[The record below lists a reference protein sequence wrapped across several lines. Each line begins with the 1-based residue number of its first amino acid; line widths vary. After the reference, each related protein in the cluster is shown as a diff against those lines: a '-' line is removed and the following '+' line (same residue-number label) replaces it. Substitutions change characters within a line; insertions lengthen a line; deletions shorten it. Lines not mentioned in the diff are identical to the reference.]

1 MASTIS
7 AFSNR
12 DVRLANARSILSHM
26 WTVEALTGSDLML
39 ATGLTRATVHDVC
52 QELLDRGWIEELPNQ
67 RVHGGYVKGRPARRY
82 AFSARAGVVVG
93 VDAGAHRVIAT
104 VADLRG
110 KVISQC
116 TRDCSTD
123 ADEATDAAER
133 LQTVTRTVLEALAAE
148 EISPEM
154 VLAVGVGVPA
164 PVGTD
169 EQPVTR
175 TKPFWNRINP
185 NIGAHLSTTQG
196 WTVLV
201 DNDANLA
208 ALAERWVGRGQGK
221 RHFIT
226 VLAGERLGAGVVDE
240 GRVLRGSS
248 GRGGELNWLD
258 FVDGVGSADGIAM
271 LSLTWALEGLDSGT
285 SPQSTILRNLPA
297 SEITPQQVFAA
308 AQNGDP
314 LASAVIRRLGH
325 RFARVS
331 AVVAEVFDTD
341 LIIFAGG
348 VASAIEPILDLI
360 RQELPDLV
368 DPPAPQV
375 VASLLGHAVVSTGA
389 IRHAIDHVQGH
400 ALEIALPNHP
410 GHEDPQGS
418 PERTQPRSSGG
429 KA

>member
-26 WTVEALTGSDLML
+26 WMVEAQTGSDLMR

-52 QELLDRGWIEELPNQ
+52 QELLDRGWIQELSNQ
-67 RVHGGYVKGRPARRY
+67 RVHGDYVKGRPARRY

-93 VDAGAHRVIAT
+93 VDAGGHRVTAT

-110 KVISQC
+110 QVISQR
-116 TRDCSTD
+116 TRELATE
-123 ADEATDAAER
+123 ADEATDASQR
-133 LQTVTRTVLEALAAE
+133 LQTVSSTVLEALAAE
-148 EISPEM
+148 GISSEM

-164 PVGTD
+164 PVRTD
-169 EQPVTR
+169 GQPVTR
-175 TKPFWNRINP
+175 TKPFWTRINP
-185 NIGAHLSTTQG
+185 SIGAYLSTTQG
-196 WTVLV
+196 WTALV

-226 VLAGERLGAGVVDE
+226 LLAGERLGAGVVDQ
-240 GRVLRGSS
+240 GQVFRGSS
-248 GRGGELNWLD
+248 GRGGEMNWLD

-271 LSLTWALEGLDSGT
+271 LSRQWALEELSSGT
-285 SPQSTILRNLPA
+285 SPHSTTLRVLPV
-297 SEITPQQVFAA
+297 SEITPQEVFAA
-308 AQNGDP
+308 ARDGDP
-314 LASAVIRRLGH
+314 LASAIIERLGH

-331 AVVAEVFDTD
+331 AALAEVFDTE

-348 VASAIEPILDLI
+348 VASGIDPILDVI
-360 RQELPDLV
+360 RRELPALV
-368 DPPAPQV
+368 DPPVPQV

-389 IRHAIDHVQGH
+389 IRRAIDHVQDH
-400 ALEIALPNHP
+400 ALEIALPKHAA
-410 GHEDPQGS
+410 HENPHEG
-418 PERTQPRSSGG
+418 PEGTRPR
-429 KA
+429 A

>member
-26 WTVEALTGSDLML
+26 WMVDAQTGSDLMR

-52 QELLDRGWIEELPNQ
+52 QELLDRGWIQELSNQ
-67 RVHGGYVKGRPARRY
+67 RVHGDYVKGRPARRY

-93 VDAGAHRVIAT
+93 VDAGGHRVTAT

-110 KVISQC
+110 QVISQR
-116 TRDCSTD
+116 TRELATE
-123 ADEATDAAER
+123 ADEATDASQR
-133 LQTVTRTVLEALAAE
+133 LQTVSSTVLEALAAE
-148 EISPEM
+148 GISSEM

-164 PVGTD
+164 PVRTD
-169 EQPVTR
+169 GQPVTR
-175 TKPFWNRINP
+175 TKPFWTRINP
-185 NIGAHLSTTQG
+185 SIGAYLSTTQG
-196 WTVLV
+196 WTALV

-226 VLAGERLGAGVVDE
+226 LLAGERLGAGVVDQ
-240 GRVLRGSS
+240 GQVFRGSS
-248 GRGGELNWLD
+248 GRGGEMNWLD

-271 LSLTWALEGLDSGT
+271 LSRQWALEELSSGT
-285 SPQSTILRNLPA
+285 SPHSTTLRVLPV
-297 SEITPQQVFAA
+297 SEITPQEVFAA
-308 AQNGDP
+308 ARDGDP
-314 LASAVIRRLGH
+314 LASAIIERLGH

-331 AVVAEVFDTD
+331 AALAEVFDTE

-348 VASAIEPILDLI
+348 VASGIDPILDVI
-360 RQELPDLV
+360 RRELPALV
-368 DPPAPQV
+368 DPPVPQV

-389 IRHAIDHVQGH
+389 IRRAIDHVQDH
-400 ALEIALPNHP
+400 ALEIALPKHAA
-410 GHEDPQGS
+410 HENPHEG
-418 PERTQPRSSGG
+418 PEGTRPRS
-429 KA
+429 

>member
-1 MASTIS
+1 MASAIS

-26 WTVEALTGSDLML
+26 WMVEAQTGSDLMR

-67 RVHGGYVKGRPARRY
+67 RVHGDYVKGRPARRY

-93 VDAGAHRVIAT
+93 VDAGGHRVIAT

-110 KVISQC
+110 QVISQC
-116 TRDCSTD
+116 TRECGAE
-123 ADEATDAAER
+123 ADEATGAAQR
-133 LQTVTRTVLEALAAE
+133 LQTVSSTVLEALAAE
-148 EISPEM
+148 EISSEM

-169 EQPVTR
+169 GQPVTR
-175 TKPFWNRINP
+175 TKPFWTRINP

-196 WTVLV
+196 WTALV

-226 VLAGERLGAGVVDE
+226 LLAGERLGAGVVDQ
-240 GRVLRGSS
+240 GRLFRGSS
-248 GRGGELNWLD
+248 GRGGEMNWLD

-271 LSLTWALEGLDSGT
+271 LSRQWAFEELSSGT
-285 SPQSTILRNLPA
+285 SLQSTILRNLSA

-308 AQNGDP
+308 ARDGDP
-314 LASAVIRRLGH
+314 LAGAVIKRLGH

-331 AVVAEVFDTD
+331 AVLAEVFDTD
-341 LIIFAGG
+341 LIIVAGG
-348 VASAIEPILDLI
+348 VASAIEPILEVI

-368 DPPAPQV
+368 DPPVPQV
-375 VASLLGHAVVSTGA
+375 VASTLGHAVVSTGA
-389 IRHAIDHVQGH
+389 IRRAIDHVQDH
-400 ALEIALPNHP
+400 ALEISLPKHP
-410 GHEDPQGS
+410 GRES
-418 PERTQPRSSGG
+418 PPGGPEGTRSS
-429 KA
+429 A